1 MTSRASRHHTKTHPL
16 SPRSLASAIVLAFA
30 SLSANVDAAGL
41 GRLNVQSALGQPLR
55 AEVEV
60 TSLTREEAQS
70 LSARL
75 APPEAF
81 RQAGLEYNPALAS
94 LRFAIEPR
102 GGRTFVRITST
113 QPINEPFVDLLVELN
128 WATGKFVREYTF
140 LLDPPEMRSARTEPV
155 EGGASRTESVAPA
168 AVPEPPRA
176 QAVAPAPVLPAPAAP
191 APTAQAPTAQA
202 PTAQAPVPQSPVAE
216 RPAVERPAAPVERP
230 AAQPARP
237 AAGAASRAD
246 AQQAG
251 ATVDVRRGDTLGN
264 IARANRPEGISLDQ
278 AMIAIYRAN
287 PSAFLGNVNLVK
299 EGARLAIPD
308 RSTMAAVDA
317 AAATREVRMQSA
329 DFAAYRARLAG
340 AARTLEGP
348 RSGQT
353 AAGSVG
359 GRVEDRSAAAGGDQL
374 RLSKPGTG
382 AGDGAAV
389 GSQSSRA
396 GAAERDV
403 ARANA
408 LREANSRIADLEKN
422 VGDLQKLVELKNR
435 SMADLQKQLD
445 EARAASKSVTGQVAA
460 APPIAPAAKV
470 EPPKVEPPK
479 ADAPKAE
486 PPKAE
491 APKAEAPKVEAPK
504 VEAPKAE
511 APKAEAPSP
520 APAPAAGA
528 PKPPPAAAPAKAP
541 VAEPS
546 FVDDLLENPF
556 LLPGIG
562 GIALLGAGYGWYAM
576 RRRRRVEK
584 FEDSLIAADA
594 FASNSLFGSTG
605 GQSVDT
611 SNSVFAPRQGNAAVD
626 VQSTEVDPIAEADVY
641 IAYGRE
647 AQAEEILKEA
657 LKRQPERQAIR
668 TKLLE
673 IYSGRKDGRSFET
686 LAREMHEMTGG
697 RNEEWPKVVTMGL
710 SLDPTNPLYGGAGP
724 ASAGSGSA
732 GSGSA
737 GAATAAAAA
746 AATAAAAAF
755 GAQDKPS
762 APEMP
767 DLSFGVDAPPS
778 ASKSPPAGDTIEMA
792 AAAVSKDDD
801 FPSLDFDL
809 NLDTRI
815 DAAIPGGARGADGRA
830 EPVPGDVRSAGL
842 GTGLETGFDLPSLD
856 LEPRTPPSAQSLDTV
871 GSIDLDLPA
880 LESLTQTAKGSPELD
895 LSPISLDLEP
905 ATIEADEAEAG
916 MGGAGRWQEMATKLD
931 LASAYEEIGDKEGAR
946 ELLQE
951 VIKGGDSGQQQ
962 KARAMLS
969 KIG

>member
-1 MTSRASRHHTKTHPL
+1 VTSRAPHRHTKNHPL
-16 SPRSLASAIVLAFA
+16 SPRTLASAIVFALA
-30 SLSANVDAAGL
+30 SLSANVEAAGL
-41 GRLNVQSALGQPLR
+41 GRLNVQSGLGQPLR

-102 GGRTFVRITST
+102 GGRTYVRITSA
-113 QPINEPFVDLLVELN
+113 QPINEPFVDLLLELN

-140 LLDPPEMRSARTEPV
+140 LLDPPEMRNARTETV
-155 EGGASRTESVAPA
+155 ERGAARAEPAAPA
-168 AVPEPPRA
+168 AVPAPA
-176 QAVAPAPVLPAPAAP
+176 AAVPAPVAAP
-191 APTAQAPTAQA
+191 APS
-202 PTAQAPVPQSPVAE
+202 VERPVAE
-216 RPAVERPAAPVERP
+216 RQAVEPAPARPVQPAAESS
-230 AAQPARP
+230 PARP
-237 AAGAASRAD
+237 AVESAPRAASTGG
-246 AQQAG
+246 G
-251 ATVDVRRGDTLGN
+251 AVDVRRGDTLGN
-264 IARANRPEGISLDQ
+264 IARANRAEGVSLDQ

-287 PSAFLGNVNLVK
+287 PSAFINRNINLVR
-299 EGARLAIPD
+299 EGARLTIPD
-308 RSTMAAVDA
+308 RSAMAAVDGA
-317 AAATREVRMQSA
+317 EASREVRMQSA
-329 DFAAYRARLAG
+329 DFAAYRAKLAA
-340 AARTLEGP
+340 AARAIEGP

-359 GRVEDRSAAAGGDQL
+359 GRVDDRSAAAGGDQL
-374 RLSKPGTG
+374 RLSKPGAG

-389 GSQSSRA
+389 GSQSSR
-396 GAAERDV
+396 GGDQDV

-408 LREANSRIADLEKN
+408 LREANSRIAELEKN

-445 EARAASKSVTGQVAA
+445 EARATSKAVTGQVAA
-460 APPIAPAAKV
+460 VPPAVPAPSPKAETPA
-470 EPPKVEPPK
+470 VEPPK
-479 ADAPKAE
+479 ADAP
-486 PPKAE
+486 PPAPAAPVAE
-491 APKAEAPKVEAPK
+491 APKPT
-504 VEAPKAE
+504 
-511 APKAEAPSP
+511 
-520 APAPAAGA
+520 
-528 PKPPPAAAPAKAP
+528 PAAAPAPAQAP
-541 VAEPS
+541 VAETG
-546 FVDDLLENPF
+546 FVDGLLENPF
-556 LLPGIG
+556 LLPGLG

-594 FASNSLFGSTG
+594 FTANSLFGSTG

-611 SNSVFAPRQGNAAVD
+611 SSSVFAPSPANASVD
-626 VQSTEVDPIAEADVY
+626 VHSTEVDPIAEADVY

-668 TKLLE
+668 AKLLE
-673 IYSGRKDGRSFET
+673 IYSGRKDAKSFEV
-686 LAREMHEMTGG
+686 LARDMHEMTNGH
-697 RNEEWPKVVTMGL
+697 NEEWPKVVTMGL
-710 SLDPTNPLYGGAGP
+710 SLDPGNPLYGGG
-724 ASAGSGSA
+724 ASAVSSDTPPPGA
-732 GSGSA
+732 IAA
-737 GAATAAAAA
+737 GAAALAAAAA
-746 AATAAAAAF
+746 SAAVRPAAASGQVAGSALPHAPL
-755 GAQDKPS
+755 GSGEPGVSPKPS
-762 APEMP
+762 
-767 DLSFGVDAPPS
+767 V
-778 ASKSPPAGDTIEMA
+778 GDTIEMA
-792 AAAVSKDDD
+792 AAAGKGDD
-801 FPSLDFDL
+801 FPNLDFDL
-809 NLDTRI
+809 DIDTRI
-815 DAAIPGGARGADGRA
+815 DRAAAQAGAQVTDGLS
-830 EPVPGDVRSAGL
+830 EPVLGESGL
-842 GTGLETGFDLPSLD
+842 ATTLDERFELPSLD
-856 LEPRTPPSAQSLDTV
+856 LGSPAAPPVLDPI

-880 LESLTQTAKGSPELD
+880 LESLTQTAQGAPGLD

-905 ATIEADEAEAG
+905 ATVTAEEGEAG

>member
-1 MTSRASRHHTKTHPL
+1 MTSRASRDHIKTHLL
-16 SPRSLASAIVLAFA
+16 SPRTLASAIVFAFA

-41 GRLNVQSALGQPLR
+41 GRLNVQSGLGQPLR

-81 RQAGLEYNPALAS
+81 RQAGLEYNPALSS

-102 GGRTFVRITST
+102 GGRTFVRITSA

-140 LLDPPEMRSARTEPV
+140 LLDPPELRNARAEPV
-155 EGGASRTESVAPA
+155 EGGASRTESAAPA
-168 AVPEPPRA
+168 AAVAAPAARA
-176 QAVAPAPVLPAPAAP
+176 QAPIAAP
-191 APTAQAPTAQA
+191 APTIERPAADR
-202 PTAQAPVPQSPVAE
+202 PVAE
-216 RPAVERPAAPVERP
+216 PAPARPAVEAAPRAE
-230 AAQPARP
+230 
-237 AAGAASRAD
+237 AAG
-246 AQQAG
+246 G
-251 ATVDVRRGDTLGN
+251 GTVDVRRGDTLGN
-264 IARANRPEGISLDQ
+264 IARANRPDGVSLDQ

-287 PSAFLGNVNLVK
+287 PAAFIGNVNLVR
-299 EGARLAIPD
+299 EGARLTIPD
-308 RSTMAAVDA
+308 RATMAAVDGA
-317 AAATREVRMQSA
+317 AAAREIRMQSA
-329 DFAAYRARLAG
+329 DFAAYRAKLAG
-340 AARTLEGP
+340 AARTVDGP

-359 GRVEDRSAAAGGDQL
+359 GRVKDRSAAAGGDQL
-374 RLSKPGTG
+374 RLTKPGTG
-382 AGDGAAV
+382 SGDGAAV

-396 GAAERDV
+396 GGAEQDV

-445 EARAASKSVTGQVAA
+445 EARAASKAVTGQVAA
-460 APPIAPAAKV
+460 APPSAPAA
-470 EPPKVEPPK
+470 P
-479 ADAPKAE
+479 APKA
-486 PPKAE
+486 
-491 APKAEAPKVEAPK
+491 
-504 VEAPKAE
+504 EAPKAE
-511 APKAEAPSP
+511 APKAEAPKAEAPKAEAPKAEPPKADAP
-520 APAPAAGA
+520 APAPAPVAEA
-528 PKPPPAAAPAKAP
+528 PKAEVAPPAAPAAPAKPAPVQAP
-541 VAEPS
+541 VAETG

-556 LLPGIG
+556 LLPGLG

-594 FASNSLFGSTG
+594 FTSNSLFGSTG

-611 SNSVFAPRQGNAAVD
+611 SNSVFAPSPANSAVD
-626 VQSTEVDPIAEADVY
+626 VHSTEVDPIAEADVY

-668 TKLLE
+668 AKLLE
-673 IYSGRKDGRSFET
+673 IYSGRKDARSFEA
-686 LAREMHEMTGG
+686 LAREMHEMTEG

-710 SLDPTNPLYGGAGP
+710 SLDPVNPLYGGGDAPPATGGP
-724 ASAGSGSA
+724 GTIA
-732 GSGSA
+732 A
-737 GAATAAAAA
+737 GAAAVAAASAAA
-746 AATAAAAAF
+746 AATSV
-755 GAQDKPS
+755 GARHELEVP
-762 APEMP
+762 AVPE
-767 DLSFGVDAPPS
+767 LSFGVDEPAAAAP
-778 ASKSPPAGDTIEMA
+778 KSPSTGDTIEMA
-792 AAAVSKDDD
+792 AAAARADD
-801 FPSLDFDL
+801 FPNLDFDL
-809 NLDTRI
+809 NIDTRI
-815 DAAIPGGARGADGRA
+815 DRAAAQEGARIADA
-830 EPVPGDVRSAGL
+830 LPEPASGDAVPADFAASLDER
-842 GTGLETGFDLPSLD
+842 FDLPSLD
-856 LEPRTPPSAQSLDTV
+856 LDPKPQPPAPLLDPV
-871 GSIDLDLPA
+871 GAIDLDLPA
-880 LESLTQTAKGSPELD
+880 LESLTQTAKGAPELD

-905 ATIEADEAEAG
+905 ATVAAEEGEAG
-916 MGGAGRWQEMATKLD
+916 VGGAGRWQEMATKLD

-962 KARAMLS
+962 KARAMLG

>member
-1 MTSRASRHHTKTHPL
+1 MTSRASRDHSKTHLL
-16 SPRSLASAIVLAFA
+16 SPRALASAIVLAFA
-30 SLSANVDAAGL
+30 SLSADVGAAGL
-41 GRLNVQSALGQPLR
+41 GRLNVQSGLGQPLR

-60 TSLTREEAQS
+60 TALTPEEAQS

-75 APPEAF
+75 APAEAF
-81 RQAGLEYNPALAS
+81 RQAGLEYNPALSS

-102 GGRTFVRITST
+102 GGRTFVRITSA

-140 LLDPPEMRSARTEPV
+140 LLDPPEMRNARTESV

-168 AVPEPPRA
+168 PRA
-176 QAVAPAPVLPAPAAP
+176 QAPAVAPAPAVTAAPAVVPAPAPARAP
-191 APTAQAPTAQA
+191 
-202 PTAQAPVPQSPVAE
+202 S
-216 RPAVERPAAPVERP
+216 VERPAAERP
-230 AAQPARP
+230 AAEPAPARP
-237 AAGAASRAD
+237 ARAARPAVEAAPRPD
-246 AQQAG
+246 TQG
-251 ATVDVRRGDTLGN
+251 GGTVEVRRGDTLGN
-264 IARANRPEGISLDQ
+264 IARANRPDGISLDQ

-287 PSAFLGNVNLVK
+287 SSAFIGNLNLVR

-308 RSTMAAVDA
+308 RSAMAAVEA
-317 AAATREVRMQSA
+317 ADATREVRMQSA
-329 DFAAYRARLAG
+329 DFAAYRAKLAG
-340 AARTLEGP
+340 AARTLDGP

-353 AAGSVG
+353 AEGSVG

-374 RLSKPGTG
+374 RLSKPGAG
-382 AGDGAAV
+382 AGDGTAV

-445 EARAASKSVTGQVAA
+445 DARAASKAVTGQVAA
-460 APPIAPAAKV
+460 APPAAVAP
-470 EPPKVEPPK
+470 
-479 ADAPKAE
+479 APKAE
-486 PPKAE
+486 PPRVE
-491 APKAEAPKVEAPK
+491 APKAEAPK

-511 APKAEAPSP
+511 APKAEAPKAEAPKAEAPKAEAPKVEGPKAEAPKADAPP
-520 APAPAAGA
+520 APPPVAAA
-528 PKPPPAAAPAKAP
+528 PKPPAAPAP
-541 VAEPS
+541 SPPPDAETG

-556 LLPGIG
+556 LLPGLG
-562 GIALLGAGYGWYAM
+562 GIALLGAGYGLYAM

-611 SNSVFAPRQGNAAVD
+611 SNSVFAPSPPNSAVD
-626 VQSTEVDPIAEADVY
+626 VHSTEVDPIAEADVY

-647 AQAEEILKEA
+647 AQAEEILREA
-657 LKRQPERQAIR
+657 LKRQPDRQAIR
-668 TKLLE
+668 AKLLE
-673 IYSGRKDGRSFET
+673 IHAGRKDAKAFEA
-686 LAREMHEMTGG
+686 LAREMHEATGG
-697 RNEEWPKVVTMGL
+697 RNDEWPKVASMGL
-710 SLDPTNPLYGGAGP
+710 SIDPTNPLYGRGP
-724 ASAGSGSA
+724 AAPA
-732 GSGSA
+732 IDA
-737 GAATAAAAA
+737 PGAAAIAAAA
-746 AATAAAAAF
+746 AATSAASASAA
-755 GAQDKPS
+755 S
-762 APEMP
+762 ASRGDLP
-767 DLSFGVDAPPS
+767 DLSFGAGAPAV
-778 ASKSPPAGDTIEMA
+778 ASKAPPAGDTIEMA
-792 AAAVSKDDD
+792 AAAAKADD

-815 DAAIPGGARGADGRA
+815 DKAAAQDGSRASASAA
-830 EPVPGDVRSAGL
+830 EPVLGDVARG
-842 GTGLETGFDLPSLD
+842 DLAASLD
-856 LEPRTPPSAQSLDTV
+856 LPTLDLDVKSPPAPTLDPIGSL
-871 GSIDLDLPA
+871 DLDLPA
-880 LESLTQTAKGSPELD
+880 LESLTQTASGAGALD

-905 ATIEADEAEAG
+905 ATVATDELEAG
-916 MGGAGRWQEMATKLD
+916 AGGAGRWQEMATKLD

-962 KARAMLS
+962 KARAMLG